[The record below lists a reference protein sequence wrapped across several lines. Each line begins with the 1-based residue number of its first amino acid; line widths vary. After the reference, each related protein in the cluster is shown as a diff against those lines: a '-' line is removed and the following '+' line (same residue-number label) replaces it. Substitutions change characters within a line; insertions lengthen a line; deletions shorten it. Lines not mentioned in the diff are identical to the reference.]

1 LTKIGTGTATLTGAN
16 NFNGAT
22 TVSAGTLNLNRSS
35 GSAAGS
41 TTSISVAN
49 NAKLLISQSNQIN
62 DSATVSLSGGTIQ
75 LASGVTETF
84 AALSLSQA
92 STLDF
97 GSGTTGNLSLGS
109 YEGGTS
115 VPDAMLTI
123 NNFAPGNSFTFVNSA
138 FAANGS
144 NIGNYFTF
152 GTGFVNRSITDN
164 TGGSFTITA
173 IPEPSTYAAAAG
185 LLAMFLWPVRR
196 RLVKDVKSVL
206 GLRPTGRA

>member
-1 LTKIGTGTATLTGAN
+1 VTGNNTYTGAVAVN
-16 NFNGAT
+16 
-22 TVSAGTLNLNRSS
+22 AGLLNLNS
-35 GSAAGS
+35 GTGGAAASADS
-41 TTSISVAN
+41 VSVAST
-49 NAKLLISQSNQIN
+49 ARLLISQSEQVNSN
-62 DSATVSLSGGTIQ
+62 ATVSLSGGTIE
-75 LASGVTETF
+75 LANGVTQTF

-97 GSGTTGNLSLGS
+97 GIGTTGTGNLSLGT
-109 YEGGTS
+109 YDGGLDL
-115 VPDAMLTI
+115 PDAVLTI
-123 NNFAPGNSFTFVNSA
+123 NNFAPGNSFTFVNST

-173 IPEPSTYAAAAG
+173 IPEPSTYVAAAG

-196 RLVKDVKSVL
+196 RIIKDLKSIL
-206 GLRPTGRA
+206 GLRPTGRERIEAYRNA